1 MRATRTKGLNEEG
14 FLFSMLNRRSV
25 SGGFRSLTATLFIV
39 FLATQLSGCA
49 QLMLQAVSVGAM
61 VSVDRRTAGAQLED
75 ETIQLKAIAAVRQ
88 ALGSSVN
95 ISVTSY
101 NRQVLLT
108 GEVPDA
114 DSKTLAE
121 RVVGQVE
128 NVRTVYNELGI
139 ENPTTLAQRGSDLY
153 LNARVRAAFFDA
165 PDLSSNAFKVV
176 TTRST
181 VYLMGLVTSRESE
194 RAVRV
199 TQQVNGVQRI
209 VKVFELIRE
218 EDLAQI
224 GQRGSRSGK

>member
-1 MRATRTKGLNEEG
+1 MPRLAHMFR
-14 FLFSMLNRRSV
+14 LFAALV
-25 SGGFRSLTATLFIV
+25 TV
-39 FLATQLSGCA
+39 CLATQLSGCA

-75 ETIQLKAIAAVRQ
+75 ETIQLKAVAALRQ
-88 ALGSSVN
+88 ALGSSGN

-128 NVRTVYNELGI
+128 NVRTVYNELGV
-139 ENPTTLAQRGSDLY
+139 ENATTMAQRGSDLY
-153 LNARVRAAFFDA
+153 LSARVRAAFFDT
-165 PDLSSNAFKVV
+165 PGLSSNAFKVV

-181 VYLMGLVTSRESE
+181 VYLMGLVTPRESE

-209 VKVFELIRE
+209 VKVFELIGE
-218 EDLAQI
+218 EELAQI
-224 GQRGSRSGK
+224 GQRGSRGGK

>member
-1 MRATRTKGLNEEG
+1 MPRLAHMFR
-14 FLFSMLNRRSV
+14 LFAALV
-25 SGGFRSLTATLFIV
+25 TV
-39 FLATQLSGCA
+39 CLATQLSGCA

-75 ETIQLKAIAAVRQ
+75 ETIQLKAVAALRQ
-88 ALGSSVN
+88 ALGSSGN

-139 ENPTTLAQRGSDLY
+139 ENATTMTQRGSDLY
-153 LNARVRAAFFDA
+153 LSARVRAAFFDT
-165 PDLSSNAFKVV
+165 PGLSSNAFKVV

-181 VYLMGLVTSRESE
+181 VYLMGLVTPRESE

-209 VKVFELIRE
+209 VKVFELIGE
-218 EDLAQI
+218 EELAQI
-224 GQRGSRSGK
+224 GQRGTRGGK

>member
-1 MRATRTKGLNEEG
+1 MRMFREIRPL
-14 FLFSMLNRRSV
+14 SV
-25 SGGFRSLTATLFIV
+25 TLLVIY
-39 FLATQLSGCA
+39 LATQLSGCA

-75 ETIQLKAIAAVRQ
+75 ETIQLKAVAALRQ
-88 ALGSSVN
+88 ALGSSGN

-128 NVRTVYNELGI
+128 NVRTVYNELGV
-139 ENPTTLAQRGSDLY
+139 ENATTMAQRGSDLY
-153 LNARVRAAFFDA
+153 LSARVRAAFFDT
-165 PDLSSNAFKVV
+165 PGLSSNAFKVV

-181 VYLMGLVTSRESE
+181 VYLMGLVTPRESE

-209 VKVFELIRE
+209 VKVFELIGE
-218 EDLAQI
+218 EELAQI
-224 GQRGSRSGK
+224 GQRGSRGGK

>member
-1 MRATRTKGLNEEG
+1 MSALRATRRNGER
-14 FLFSMLNRRSV
+14 FLFLMLYQRFA
-25 SGGFRSLTATLFIV
+25 GGWLRSLTTTLAMV
-39 FLATQLSGCA
+39 LVATQLSGCA

-75 ETIQLKAIAAVRQ
+75 ETIQLKAVAALRQ
-88 ALGSSVN
+88 ALGSSGN
-95 ISVTSY
+95 FTVTSY
-101 NRQVLLT
+101 NRQVLIT

-114 DSKTLAE
+114 ASKTLAE

-139 ENPTTLAQRGSDLY
+139 ENATTLAQRGSDLY

-165 PDLSSNAFKVV
+165 PGLSSNAFKVV

-181 VYLMGLVTSRESE
+181 VYLMGLVTVRESE

-209 VKVFELIRE
+209 VKVFELIGE
-218 EDLAQI
+218 EELAQI